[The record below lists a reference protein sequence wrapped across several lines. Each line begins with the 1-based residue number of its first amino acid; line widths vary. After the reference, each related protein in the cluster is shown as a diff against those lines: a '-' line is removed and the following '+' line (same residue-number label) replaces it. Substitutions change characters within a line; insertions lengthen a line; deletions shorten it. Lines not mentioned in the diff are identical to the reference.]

1 MILRDT
7 GIQAGPMA
15 RLDGIKA
22 VAFDVYG
29 TLVEIGDIRAPFR
42 QLLELGC
49 AQGRTCS
56 AQDGI
61 ELMSSPFDL
70 RSAAEQF
77 GIAVPS
83 PQLERI
89 ESDLR
94 AELAS
99 IRLFADAIPTL
110 AALRAAGVRIGLC
123 SNLAAPYAPPIRS
136 LLPLEPDAIA
146 WSFEA
151 GACKPDPAIYRY
163 LCQALGC
170 APGEV
175 LMIGDTRDADYDGPR
190 AFGMPALRLVRSGA
204 GTGDT
209 VSSLLELLD

>member
-1 MILRDT
+1 
-7 GIQAGPMA
+7 MA
-15 RLDGIKA
+15 RLNGIKA

-29 TLVEIGDIRAPFR
+29 TLVEIGDTRAPFR

-49 AQGRTCS
+49 RQGRIRS
-56 AQDGI
+56 RDDAIQ
-61 ELMSSPFDL
+61 LMSRPFDL
-70 RSAAEQF
+70 RGAAELF
-77 GIAVPS
+77 GIAVPA

-99 IRLFADAIPTL
+99 IRLFDDAVPTL
-110 AALRAAGVRIGLC
+110 TALRAAGIRIGLC

-136 LLPLEPDAIA
+136 LLPLEPDALA

-151 GACKPDPAIYRY
+151 GACKPDAAIYRY

-190 AFGMPALRLVRSGA
+190 AFGMQALWLVRGGTGA
-204 GTGDT
+204 GDT
-209 VSSLLELLD
+209 VTSLLDLLA